1 MSDWFVSIRSM
12 KWIDFVEFARMMM
25 PARWRRPLKLLLIF
39 MCLLAPTYVA
49 WWVGLY
55 GEAHAQ
61 RLLDIVVSTLLPTVA
76 PH

>member
-1 MSDWFVSIRSM
+1 
-12 KWIDFVEFARMMM
+12 MMM
-25 PARWRRPLKLLLIF
+25 PARWRRPLKLSIIF

-61 RLLDIVVSTLLPTVA
+61 RLLDIVASTLLPTVA